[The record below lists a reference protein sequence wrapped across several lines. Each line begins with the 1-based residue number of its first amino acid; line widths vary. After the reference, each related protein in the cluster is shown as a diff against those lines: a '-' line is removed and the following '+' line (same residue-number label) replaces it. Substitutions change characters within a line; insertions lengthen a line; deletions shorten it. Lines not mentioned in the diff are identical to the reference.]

1 MMKFVSHSEAETEA
15 IGEKFARMLHPGD
28 VVAFP
33 GGLGA
38 GKTAFTRGMA
48 RTLAPDAEVSS
59 PTFALVNDYGG
70 KVPFWHFDMYRIRTM
85 DDLYSTGFFDY
96 LESGGILAVE
106 WSENIAGALPDGTIY
121 VRITADGENERTILI
136 GNDPAGEKEGKKG

>member
-28 VVAFP
+28 VVAFT

-70 KVPFWHFDMYRIRTM
+70 KGPFWHVDMYRIRTM

>member
-28 VVAFP
+28 VVAFT

-70 KVPFWHFDMYRIRTM
+70 KVPFWHYDMYRIRTM

-136 GNDPAGEKEGKKG
+136 GNEPAGEKEGKKG

>member
-28 VVAFP
+28 VVAFT

-106 WSENIAGALPDGTIY
+106 WSENISGALPDGTIY

>member
-28 VVAFP
+28 VVAFT

-59 PTFALVNDYGG
+59 ATFALVNDYGG